1 MNTTLFDGP
10 YMNTYFYAASAS
22 KCQDNCCYQ
31 TCSRRCLS
39 LLEDVRNSNDMVILP
54 GGSRLQTPT
63 SMELRSGDILIL
75 YAGDNDDLDA
85 LVSIKD
91 IFDTFRVILIV
102 GEDSLIQYGQHYR
115 LTPHYTTALGKN
127 MDKLG
132 AIIDRMSDQPQ
143 HVSTSANQ
151 LQELNHG

>member
-1 MNTTLFDGP
+1 MNTTH
-10 YMNTYFYAASAS
+10 YYASNMNTYFYAASAS
-22 KCQDNCCYQ
+22 KCQESCSYQ

-39 LLEDVRNSNDMVILP
+39 LLEDVRNSSDMVILP

-91 IFDTFRVILIV
+91 IFDTFKIILIV
-102 GEDSLIQYGQHYR
+102 GEDSLIQNGQHYR
-115 LTPHYTTALGKN
+115 LTPHYTATLGKDT
-127 MDKLG
+127 DKLG
-132 AIIDRMSDQPQ
+132 AVIDRMNEQPQ
-143 HVSTSANQ
+143 PVSTSAN
-151 LQELNHG
+151 

>member
-1 MNTTLFDGP
+1 MVH

-39 LLEDVRNSNDMVILP
+39 LLEEVRNSSDMVVLP

-63 SMELRSGDILIL
+63 SMELRSGDVLVL
-75 YAGDNDDLDA
+75 YAGDDEDLES
-85 LVSIKD
+85 LVSMKD

-102 GEDSLIQYGQHYR
+102 GNDSLMECGQHYR
-115 LTPHYTTALGKN
+115 LTPHYTAALGQN
-127 MDKLG
+127 MDKLS

-143 HVSTSANQ
+143 NVSTSLNQ